1 MVNNGDR
8 ESKGKEMRGTRKR
21 KRRCTGGKKYGREEE
36 ETGKS

>member
-1 MVNNGDR
+1 MGT
-8 ESKGKEMRGTRKR
+8 EKAKGKEMRGTRKR